1 MMEMDWSALA
11 LGLAVGVA
19 ASAAFFAGLGWGMRI
34 ALKSGRPAIILILSA
49 IMRIRGAARDRLD
62 RGHVPRPG
70 LAPRLRRRVLHR
82 AHDRHGHRPNR
93 RARRRRPV
101 NLSPDATII
110 FEAWGVPINATVF
123 FTWIV
128 MALLTA
134 VSMLITRDLRADVP
148 PDRWRTTLE
157 VIVLGIQSQIEEVAR
172 GPSRYLLYYA
182 GTLFLF
188 VAVSNLLLVVPGFTP
203 PTASLSTTTALAL
216 SVLIAVP
223 LFGVTSRGLGGYLK
237 TYIEPSVIMLP
248 FNIISEF
255 SRGISLAIRL
265 YGNIMSGAVIAAILL
280 TVAPFF
286 FPVVMD
292 VLGLLTGMIQAYIF
306 AILAT
311 VYISSATAP
320 PRSSRTEKETS

>member
-1 MMEMDWSALA
+1 M
-11 LGLAVGVA
+11 
-19 ASAAFFAGLGWGMRI
+19 
-34 ALKSGRPAIILILSA
+34 
-49 IMRIRGAARDRLD
+49 
-62 RGHVPRPG
+62 
-70 LAPRLRRRVLHR
+70 
-82 AHDRHGHRPNR
+82 
-93 RARRRRPV
+93 
-101 NLSPDATII
+101 NLSPDQTIM
-110 FEAWGVPINATVF
+110 FEAWDYGVNATIF
-123 FTWIV
+123 YTWIV
-128 MALLTA
+128 MALLTVA
-134 VSMLITRDLRADVP
+134 SLLITRNLRPDVP
-148 PDRWRTTLE
+148 PNRWRTMLE
-157 VIVLGIQSQIEEVAR
+157 VIVQGIQSQIEEVAQ

-188 VAVSNLLLVVPGFTP
+188 VATSNLLLVVPGFEP

-223 LFGVTSRGLGGYLK
+223 LFGITSRGLGGYLK
-237 TYIEPSVIMLP
+237 TYLEPSFIMLP

-280 TVAPFF
+280 SVAPFF

-320 PRSSRTEKETS
+320 PQQSQPEKEIP

>member
-1 MMEMDWSALA
+1 M
-11 LGLAVGVA
+11 
-19 ASAAFFAGLGWGMRI
+19 
-34 ALKSGRPAIILILSA
+34 
-49 IMRIRGAARDRLD
+49 
-62 RGHVPRPG
+62 
-70 LAPRLRRRVLHR
+70 
-82 AHDRHGHRPNR
+82 
-93 RARRRRPV
+93 
-101 NLSPDATII
+101 NLSLDQSII
-110 FEAWGVPINATVF
+110 FDLWGVPINATIF
-123 FTWIV
+123 YTWIV
-128 MALLTA
+128 MILLTVA
-134 VSMLITRDLRADVP
+134 SILITRNLRPDVP
-148 PDRWRTTLE
+148 PNRWRTALE
-157 VIVLGIQSQIEEVAR
+157 VIVQGIQGQIEEIAP
-172 GPSRYLLYYA
+172 GPSRHLLYYA

-188 VAVSNLLLVVPGFTP
+188 VAVSNLLLVVPGFEP
-203 PTASLSTTTALAL
+203 PTSSLSTTTALAF

-223 LFGVTSRGLGGYLK
+223 LFGINSRGLGGYLK
-237 TYIEPSVIMLP
+237 TYLEPSFIMLP

-320 PRSSRTEKETS
+320 PSDVQKEAP

>member
-1 MMEMDWSALA
+1 M
-11 LGLAVGVA
+11 
-19 ASAAFFAGLGWGMRI
+19 
-34 ALKSGRPAIILILSA
+34 
-49 IMRIRGAARDRLD
+49 
-62 RGHVPRPG
+62 
-70 LAPRLRRRVLHR
+70 
-82 AHDRHGHRPNR
+82 
-93 RARRRRPV
+93 
-101 NLSPDATII
+101 NLSPDQTIM
-110 FEAWGVPINATVF
+110 FQLWGIPINATIF
-123 FTWIV
+123 YTWIV
-128 MALLTA
+128 MGLLTVA
-134 VSMLITRDLRADVP
+134 SMLITRNLRPDVP
-148 PDRWRTTLE
+148 PNRWRTMLE
-157 VIVLGIQSQIEEVAR
+157 VIVQGIQSQIHEIDEN
-172 GPSRYLLYYA
+172 PSRYLLYFV

-188 VAVSNLLLVVPGFTP
+188 VATSNLLLVVPGFEP
-203 PTASLSTTTALAL
+203 PTSSLSTTSALAL

-223 LFGVTSRGLGGYLK
+223 LFGITSRGLGGYLK
-237 TYIEPSVIMLP
+237 TYLQPSFVMLP

-320 PRSSRTEKETS
+320 PSPPLSEKETS

>member
-1 MMEMDWSALA
+1 M
-11 LGLAVGVA
+11 
-19 ASAAFFAGLGWGMRI
+19 
-34 ALKSGRPAIILILSA
+34 
-49 IMRIRGAARDRLD
+49 
-62 RGHVPRPG
+62 
-70 LAPRLRRRVLHR
+70 
-82 AHDRHGHRPNR
+82 
-93 RARRRRPV
+93 
-101 NLSPDATII
+101 NLSPDQTIM
-110 FEAWGVPINATVF
+110 FEAWDYGVNATIF
-123 FTWIV
+123 YTWIV
-128 MALLTA
+128 MALLTVA
-134 VSMLITRDLRADVP
+134 SLLITRNLRPDVP
-148 PDRWRTTLE
+148 PNRWRTMLE
-157 VIVLGIQSQIEEVAR
+157 VIVQGIQSQIEEVAQ

-188 VAVSNLLLVVPGFTP
+188 VATSNLLLVVPGFEP

-223 LFGVTSRGLGGYLK
+223 LFGITTRGLGGYLK
-237 TYIEPSVIMLP
+237 TYLEPSFIMLP

-280 TVAPFF
+280 SVAPFF

-292 VLGLLTGMIQAYIF
+292 LLGLLTGMIQAYIF

-320 PRSSRTEKETS
+320 PPSSQPEKENP